1 MWTILGKTL
10 TLDTQLTCT
19 YFLKNHVL
27 AAKHL
32 YYEPEG
38 EYNFKFYM
46 YVNQENFHFQ
56 ISRGIEFNASSHN
69 LFLC

>member
-19 YFLKNHVL
+19 YFLKNRVL
-27 AAKHL
+27 AAKRL

-38 EYNFKFYM
+38 ESIILSFTCM
-46 YVNQENFHFQ
+46 
-56 ISRGIEFNASSHN
+56 
-69 LFLC
+69 